1 MSDPLARP
9 EIEPKTPL
17 AQRLRELRRMRG
29 DLQRNE
35 LAKLSGVSVTAIAT
49 YERGEREP
57 AASVLAAYAEV
68 FGVNLN
74 WLLTGE
80 GEMFADPSKAMA
92 GPKPRGINPA
102 LFRQVGRL
110 VTRVHMEEGI
120 KLPPDA
126 VLDEQADA
134 YNALLARAE
143 DPSDADELMA
153 LLAWLETRLKKRLRA
168 ATEEP
173 GTGKQQA

>member
-1 MSDPLARP
+1 MVGVVARP
-9 EIEPKTPL
+9 ESPPKTDL
-17 AQRLRELRRMRG
+17 GFRLREVRRRLG
-29 DLQRNE
+29 DTPRAEFAKSLGFGKDS
-35 LAKLSGVSVTAIAT
+35 LAL
-49 YERGEREP
+49 YERGENVP
-57 AASVLAAYAEV
+57 TAHVLAAYREKLGIDV
-68 FGVNLN
+68 N
-74 WLLTGE
+74 WLLTGA
-80 GEMFADPSKAMA
+80 GEMFADPSKAPA
-92 GPKPRGINPA
+92 SAAPSINPA
-102 LFRQVGRL
+102 LFRKVGRL
-110 VTRVHMEEGI
+110 VTRVHKEEGI

-153 LLAWLETRLKKRLRA
+153 LLTWLETRLKKRLRA